1 MLNKLKVKESCNGH
15 NIYIY
20 IYIYILES
28 SPEVQSILIPI
39 PDLMCPLEDD
49 PNLMIIMD
57 IYNL

>member
-1 MLNKLKVKESCNGH
+1 MLKKLKVKESRDGH

-28 SPEVQSILIPI
+28 SPELQSILIPI
-39 PDLMCPLEDD
+39 PDIICPLEDD
-49 PNLMIIMD
+49 PNWMTIMD

>member
-1 MLNKLKVKESCNGH
+1 MLKKNQKLKKVVMET
-15 NIYIY
+15 IYIY

-39 PDLMCPLEDD
+39 PDLICPLEDD

>member
-1 MLNKLKVKESCNGH
+1 MLKKNQKLKKAVMET
-15 NIYIY
+15 IYIY

-28 SPEVQSILIPI
+28 SPEVRSILIPI
-39 PDLMCPLEDD
+39 PDLIRPLEHD

>member
-1 MLNKLKVKESCNGH
+1 MLKKNQKLKKAVMET
-15 NIYIY
+15 IYIY

-39 PDLMCPLEDD
+39 PDLEDD

>member
-1 MLNKLKVKESCNGH
+1 MLKKNQKLKKAVMET
-15 NIYIY
+15 IY

-39 PDLMCPLEDD
+39 PDLIRPLEHD